1 MQTIVWIAVAVA
13 ILVVVGL
20 ALTVVFVIPRQR
32 SRNLRARFGP
42 EYDRTVGALGDQR
55 QAERELSAREQRRRR
70 FEVRDLEP
78 GMRARY
84 VEEWQRLQ
92 AHFVDSPAEAL
103 KEADAL
109 VALVMRHRGYP
120 LDDFEQAA
128 ADVSVDHPAEVEE
141 YRAAHAISEASGS
154 DSTDTETLRQGIQ
167 HYRTLFQSLVGEAPP
182 AQEEAHGQE
191 AHAQAREQ
199 EDREQEDRD
208 QLEDREQPEQEEEHE
223 EAEAQADR
231 R

>member
-20 ALTVVFVIPRQR
+20 ALTVVVVIPRQR

-84 VEEWQRLQ
+84 LQEWQHVQ
-92 AHFVDSPAEAL
+92 AHFVDSPAESL

-167 HYRTLFQSLVGEAPP
+167 HYRTLFHSLVGEAPP
-182 AQEEAHGQE
+182 AHEEAHGQE

-199 EDREQEDRD
+199 EDRGR
-208 QLEDREQPEQEEEHE
+208 LEPEEEHQE
-223 EAEAQADR
+223 AEAEAQADR